1 LWEVLKYMGIPV
13 EEIDYNFPKGDFY
26 PTENPFA

>member
-1 LWEVLKYMGIPV
+1 VLKYMGIPV
-13 EEIDYNFPKGDFY
+13 EEIDYHFPKGDYY

>member
-1 LWEVLKYMGIPV
+1 MGIPV
-13 EEIDYNFPKGDFY
+13 DEIDYNFPKGNFY

>member
-1 LWEVLKYMGIPV
+1 MGIPV
-13 EEIDYNFPKGDFY
+13 EEIDYNFPKGDYY